1 MVSHP
6 VWRAP
11 RSRPRRRRAPWV
23 RRVTVRRLVR
33 SGRRLAPSVRRSI
46 VALRAAPPPVRVVV
60 VVVVLLAAWVVANGA
75 YQAIRKPTELFFP
88 VSGALA
94 KSPAETWQSYGPLF
108 NEHSTAVIT
117 PALLAALAQ
126 VEGSGNPVA
135 RTYWRWRLARNPF
148 KVYQP
153 ASSAVGMY
161 QITDATF
168 SEAKRYCIHDH
179 VVVEDGPWLDPSSC
193 WFNVLYSRVV
203 PSHAIEMTSALLDRR
218 VASAIER
225 SRVAAATPERQQDLA
240 AVIHLCGPGA
250 GDAYAARGFRLA
262 VHQRCGDH
270 DVGAYLAQVNAMKR
284 LFARMAAAG

>member
-1 MVSHP
+1 
-6 VWRAP
+6 
-11 RSRPRRRRAPWV
+11 
-23 RRVTVRRLVR
+23 VRRLAR
-33 SGRRLAPSVRRSI
+33 AGRRLALSARRSI
-46 VALRAAPPPVRVVV
+46 KVLRAAPPAVQVLAGA
-60 VVVVLLAAWVVANGA
+60 VVLLAVWAVVNWT

-94 KSPAETWQSYGPLF
+94 KSPAETWQSYAPLF
-108 NEHSTAVIT
+108 SEHSTAVIT

-126 VEGSGNPVA
+126 VEGAGNPLA
-135 RTYWRWRLARNPF
+135 RTYWRWRPARNPF

-161 QITDATF
+161 QMTDGTF

-179 VVVEDGPWLDPSSC
+179 VVVEVGAWLDLRSC

-203 PSHAIEMTSALLDRR
+203 PSHAIEMTSALLDRG

-225 SRVAAATPERQQDLA
+225 HRVAGVTPERQQDLA
-240 AVIHLCGPGA
+240 AVIHLCGPAA
-250 GDAYAARGFRLA
+250 GDAYVARGFRLTA
-262 VHQRCGDH
+262 RQRCGDH

-284 LFARMAAAG
+284 QFARMAADG